1 MKKRR
6 TVNKK
11 KLLRW
16 VNWGL
21 KKSKLGSRGLSKL
34 RGYASGRIKNP
45 MAKSLVDKALSM
57 GQSYAAQRGYG
68 RSRRNRIG
76 MGINLTGGMMCG
88 CKHRG
93 SRKGYGL
100 RRAGN

>member
-34 RGYASGRIKNP
+34 RGYASMSIKNP
-45 MAKSLVDKALSM
+45 MAKSLVDRGLSAAQM
-57 GQSYAAQRGYG
+57 YAKQRGYG

>member
-6 TVNKK
+6 TVNRR

-34 RGYASGRIKNP
+34 RGFASGRIKNP

>member
-1 MKKRR
+1 MKK
-6 TVNKK
+6 TVNRR
-11 KLLRW
+11 KLLKW
-16 VNWGL
+16 VKWGL

-34 RGYASGRIKNP
+34 RGYASGRIQNP
-45 MAKSLVDKALSM
+45 MAKSLVDKALAM
-57 GQSYAAQRGYG
+57 GQSYAKQQGYG

-76 MGINLTGGMMCG
+76 MGINLTGGMCG
-88 CKHRG
+88 RKHRG

>member
-6 TVNKK
+6 GVNKK

-34 RGYASGRIKNP
+34 RGFASGRIKNP

>member
-1 MKKRR
+1 
-6 TVNKK
+6 
-11 KLLRW
+11 LRW

-34 RGYASGRIKNP
+34 RGFASGRIKNP

-93 SRKGYGL
+93 SRKVGYGL